1 MTHTSR
7 STNFTP
13 RLWEEGYVTC
23 EGVQLMRVDFS
34 QQYEDA
40 ITQTEVQ
47 NQETMT
53 QQYNQTVQDQ
63 LQSIENLKV
72 KTAATIKGIS
82 ARAKSKAA
90 MIINNAAA
98 DGVGLVSLAL

>member
-1 MTHTSR
+1 MIANEILNEMNTS
-7 STNFTP
+7 
-13 RLWEEGYVTC
+13 LWDEGFVTC
-23 EGVQLMRVDFS
+23 EGIQLMRVDFS
-34 QQYEDA
+34 PEYEDA

-72 KTAATIKGIS
+72 KTAATVLGIS
-82 ARAKSKAA
+82 ATAKSQAA

-98 DGVGLVSLAL
+98 DGVSQSRSS